1 MATGDASGD
10 HGHRDAVAARARREK
25 PSTFEATIGP
35 GCRPATLPRVS
46 PKRQPSK
53 DNRQHHRHDG
63 NIQGEDRHAVRGL
76 SINGFARRLSRGNEL
91 KDRGGSLGGRVT
103 LQPCILYFRAAFD
116 WRSKPCDVNVCRTAS
131 YDWPVTSAISRGVMA
146 SLAWRRT
153 LARRQRG
160 EGVGGAERRM
170 RGNRYSLLATADCR
184 WPPACR
190 PRPPAP
196 LAAPQT
202 LAKSFS

>member
-1 MATGDASGD
+1 VGRCRCRQQPKKYCCWTYPPGARVLGVQPSMATGDASGD

-25 PSTFEATIGP
+25 PSTFEETIGP

-91 KDRGGSLGGRVT
+91 KDRAGSLGGRVT

-116 WRSKPCDVNVCRTAS
+116 WRSKPCDVNVCRTHRMIGRLHQRSLEAS
-131 YDWPVTSAISRGVMA
+131 WPLWLGGGPSPGGS
-146 SLAWRRT
+146 
-153 LARRQRG
+153 G
-160 EGVGGAERRM
+160 ERA
-170 RGNRYSLLATADCR
+170 
-184 WPPACR
+184 
-190 PRPPAP
+190 
-196 LAAPQT
+196 
-202 LAKSFS
+202 